1 MEINLKESKTS
12 NAFLCKFYFFLIF
25 IYFFFFFFFFLVF

>member
-25 IYFFFFFFFFLVF
+25 IYLLKLKGKYN